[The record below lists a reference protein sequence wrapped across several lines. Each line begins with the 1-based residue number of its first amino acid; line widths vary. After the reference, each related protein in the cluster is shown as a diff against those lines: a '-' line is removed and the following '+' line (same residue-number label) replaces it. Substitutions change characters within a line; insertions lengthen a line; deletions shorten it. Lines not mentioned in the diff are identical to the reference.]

1 MSDKR
6 DMLDELIDI
15 RQDWAALSNP
25 LSTITKVM
33 TGQAEPQT
41 PYNPSDYKER
51 PRVNSMFCLNV
62 CAASTEKNDDIPLPT
77 TTTCSACMA
86 VCPVDAITIEGT
98 TVRVSDDCR
107 MCGLCTM
114 VCPTE
119 TFLVQ
124 RLMAKSLYDSI
135 ARAASMFETCY
146 VTCTRALG
154 RKPYDNEIVL
164 PCVGAVPRDVWI
176 ALLAEYSNIS
186 VFLPLGVCDRCKTTT
201 GEEAYCNEIGAAEE
215 FMDSS
220 LGMEVDA
227 KALSHE
233 LSRAFKRQEFMGDV
247 ARAGQSLLAAQ
258 NPVIAGVQ
266 AVTKK
271 LQQHSN
277 ELYELQCTL
286 ENALGDSTT
295 SHTRRILTQK
305 RKLLLGVIQKNPAL
319 ANRCSES
326 MQVPVCNQTACT
338 ACLACVR
345 VCPEHACNIDEHG
358 RFSVE
363 GAYCLNCS
371 ACAIIC
377 PEQCLEMKPG
387 DVQELV
393 VRDPEAERLK
403 RQKALRQQHVREVK
417 TKGKQVVNAV
427 LNSISHMYDE

>member
-33 TGQAEPQT
+33 TGQAERPA

-186 VFLPLGVCDRCKTTT
+186 VFLPLGICDRCKNSANGEWGDMIQMGVLDPVKVTRVTLQNASSVASLILIT
-201 GEEAYCNEIGAAEE
+201 EATISDEPKDTSIEEAI
-215 FMDSS
+215 
-220 LGMEVDA
+220 
-227 KALSHE
+227 
-233 LSRAFKRQEFMGDV
+233 SRA
-247 ARAGQSLLAAQ
+247 ASAG
-258 NPVIAGVQ
+258 
-266 AVTKK
+266 
-271 LQQHSN
+271 
-277 ELYELQCTL
+277 
-286 ENALGDSTT
+286 
-295 SHTRRILTQK
+295 
-305 RKLLLGVIQKNPAL
+305 
-319 ANRCSES
+319 
-326 MQVPVCNQTACT
+326 NQ
-338 ACLACVR
+338 
-345 VCPEHACNIDEHG
+345 G
-358 RFSVE
+358 
-363 GAYCLNCS
+363 G
-371 ACAIIC
+371 
-377 PEQCLEMKPG
+377 
-387 DVQELV
+387 
-393 VRDPEAERLK
+393 
-403 RQKALRQQHVREVK
+403 
-417 TKGKQVVNAV
+417 
-427 LNSISHMYDE
+427 MY